1 MSFAYG
7 SQNRFYDQ
15 IVASSITIGGDYGP
29 VLAGG
34 DTNGALAL
42 VVTCTSGA
50 TVSSMTLSYKEAAT
64 ETGSYTV
71 PTNADKVTF
80 GGTTYAAGDEVGA
93 LILPNGC
100 KDFVKATIGGTISAG
115 AFACHLQY
123 LAR

>member
-1 MSFAYG
+1 MAFAYG

-15 IVASSITIGGDYGP
+15 IVASAISATGDFGP

-42 VVTCTSGA
+42 VVTCNSA
-50 TVSSMTLSYKEAAT
+50 ASVSSMSLTYKEAAT
-64 ETGSYTV
+64 ESGSYTA
-71 PTNADKVTF
+71 PANANKVTF
-80 GGTTYAAGDEVGA
+80 GGSAYAAGDEVGC

-100 KDFVKATIGGTISAG
+100 KDFVKATIGGTISSG
-115 AFACHLQY
+115 QFACHLQY